1 MGTTFSNVS
10 MKEVAQRRSISC
22 QESSRFILVRRC
34 RSWKCPEAKT
44 ERGRRN
50 RVRLAVWARH
60 GGRAPREA
68 GTWKGGDGPALGSPP
83 CGDEP
88 EPTQHGNRTETPCA
102 VQFKLNSC

>member
-50 RVRLAVWARH
+50 RVSLLSGLGTGVGPHAKQAP
-60 GGRAPREA
+60 GREGTTLPSEAPRA
-68 GTWKGGDGPALGSPP
+68 GMSL
-83 CGDEP
+83 
-88 EPTQHGNRTETPCA
+88 NRHSMEIGLRPLA
-102 VQFKLNSC
+102 PYSSS